1 MLTLIPYY
9 VYKKGEKM
17 ENLHLYRIT
26 EEYSRYIYEENN
38 KVMKNFATKRRR
50 PYIGIVLEINNIN
63 YFAPMSSPKEKHKLM
78 KNNIDFIKIN
88 DGRDGIINLNN
99 MIPVPLLCCEK
110 IDINQEIKQNKKYGL
125 ILKYQYIWCNKNYI
139 LNKANKLYNLIIL
152 NKANMKLK
160 NRCCD
165 FKCLEEKYKKF

>member
-1 MLTLIPYY
+1 
-9 VYKKGEKM
+9 M
-17 ENLHLYRIT
+17 ENLYLYRVN
-26 EEYSRYIYEENN
+26 EEYSKYIYESNN
-38 KVMKNFATKRRR
+38 KVMRNFESKTKR
-50 PYIGIVLEINNIN
+50 PYVGIVLEINNIN

-125 ILKYQYIWCNKNYI
+125 ILKYQYIWCNANKNYI
-139 LNKANKLYNLIIL
+139 LKKANKLYVLIIL
-152 NKANMKLK
+152 NKANMNLK
-160 NRCCD
+160 SRCCD
-165 FKCLEEKYKKF
+165 FKSLEEKYKNFKSLK